1 MPTIA
6 EYADECLREFLD
18 AAHDGLKMALVQQYG
33 QDWLE
38 QGVRKYAGSRDY
50 FRRAEEMLANPMRV
64 VDMGREPE
72 EMYGTEH
79 IWNIINGNPAAFPKF
94 HGSATNK
101 RRSQEFLEEISE
113 LRHNL
118 AHRRTRHILPKRNL
132 IRAMDNC
139 VYVLEALDSSKAP
152 IFENIYDSLTSGTLP
167 WGRPLDGQIPPSDE
181 IYTEF
186 VGRSGHLDSVSN
198 WLFETNHP
206 QHLVWGY
213 GGSGKSALAYKFAHD
228 IKEGGNSKLLATCW
242 VSAKKE
248 EFYSGETRKRH
259 EDFDDLNTFVRA
271 VWTSLYDDNDQ
282 PEPEDLIKDL
292 KNTPILLVVDD
303 LDTVANDADLSEYI
317 LYNLRNTAARVLLTS
332 RHRVPGVRD
341 TEATPF
347 NDDELKKFVEL
358 RSKEHGTDTKQCIA
372 KLNAIKSV
380 TDGYPL
386 FVDDLIRHA
395 HMVGI
400 EEAIN
405 HWQNRKGDAAR
416 EYSLRRQVE
425 YLGPNC
431 GNVLMVLALSSK
443 PLTIK
448 QISEV
453 AGLTDD
459 DSMAGIRLLEEWRL
473 AHPTDNASQ
482 SSPEFT
488 MNNNTKR
495 LVNQTYKQD
504 RRREIYA
511 QALKSLPGN
520 RIPEGMS
527 QQIGRI
533 QREVFKKVGAQ
544 AYLEAE
550 QYLNEQMTGPY
561 ANSHDLFY
569 ALGIVHFRHAETAL
583 RVQSDQEKWDELVH
597 KARKAFSGAY
607 QRQSTSAELYSEWSK
622 MELMMAEHLS
632 NFGIATPDQ
641 QVEQWNR
648 LEKVAE
654 MGIER
659 CGENRLLLSRAG
671 YGANREAKIKQRDNY
686 AYSVGAYGN
695 AIKWYGKA
703 LNSPNT
709 GSRKDKDSVGTGAI
723 YRGLAIAYFETNQ
736 DEMLVKTL
744 LDWEKAVER
753 DPEGRWRFEKESRR
767 MVERRPI
774 LQRNLQIIQMMN
786 RLSS

>member
-6 EYADECLREFLD
+6 EYADERLREFLD
-18 AAHDGLKMALVQQYG
+18 AAHDGIKMALVQQYG

-38 QGVRKYAGSRDY
+38 QGVRRHLDRNY
-50 FRRAEEMLANPMRV
+50 FRRVEDMLANPMRV
-64 VDMGREPE
+64 VDMGKELE
-72 EMYGTEH
+72 DLYGIEH
-79 IWNIINGNPAAFPKF
+79 IWNIINGNPAAFPQF
-94 HGSATNK
+94 HGSAGTK
-101 RRSQEFLEEISE
+101 RRSQELLEQISE

-139 VYVLEALDSSKAP
+139 VYVLESLGSPKAL
-152 IFENIYDSLTSGTLP
+152 IFENIYDSLISGTLP

-198 WLFETNHP
+198 WLFETDHP

-282 PEPEDLIKDL
+282 PEPEDLIKEL
-292 KNTPILLVVDD
+292 KETPILLVVDD
-303 LDTVANDADLSEYI
+303 FDTVANDADLSEYI

-332 RHRVPGVRD
+332 RHILAGVRG
-341 TEATPF
+341 TEVTPF
-347 NDDELKKFVEL
+347 NDDELKEFVEL
-358 RSKEHGTDTKQCIA
+358 RSKEHGTSTEECLKW
-372 KLNAIKSV
+372 LNAIKSV

-395 HMVGI
+395 HFWSVKD
-400 EEAIN
+400 AVN

-416 EYSLRRQVE
+416 EYSLQRQVE

-448 QISEV
+448 QISAV

-511 QALKSLPGN
+511 QALKSLPGS
-520 RIPEGMS
+520 RIPQEMS
-527 QQIGRI
+527 QQIDRI
-533 QREVFKKVGAQ
+533 KREVFRKVGKQ

-550 QYLNEQMTGPY
+550 QYLNEQMMGPY

-583 RVQSDQEKWDELVH
+583 RAQLDQEKLDELVR
-597 KARKAFSGAY
+597 KARDAFAGAH
-607 QRQSTSAELYSEWSK
+607 QRQSTSAKLYSEWSG
-622 MELMMAEHLS
+622 MERMIGEHS
-632 NFGIATPDQ
+632 SKFGMATPDQ

-648 LEKVAE
+648 LERVAE

-659 CGENRLLLSRAG
+659 CGENRLLFYRAG
-671 YGANREAKIKQRDNY
+671 YGAGREAKIKQQDNY
-686 AYSVGAYGN
+686 AYSVGAYSN
-695 AIKWYGKA
+695 AIKWYEKA

-709 GSRKDKDSVGTGAI
+709 DDPENKLIGPI
-723 YRGLAIAYFETNQ
+723 YRGLALAYEGTNQ
-736 DEMLVKTL
+736 DETLAKTL
-744 LDWEKAVER
+744 LNWEKAVER
-753 DPEGRWRFEKESRR
+753 DPEARWVFKEESGR

-786 RLSS
+786 RRSS

>member
-1 MPTIA
+1 MLTIA
-6 EYADECLREFLD
+6 EYADECLRNFLD

-38 QGVRKYAGSRDY
+38 QGVRRHLDRNY

-79 IWNIINGNPAAFPKF
+79 IWNIINGNPTAFPKF

-118 AHRRTRHILPKRNL
+118 AHRRTRQILPKRNL

-139 VYVLEALDSSKAP
+139 VYVLEALDSPKSQV
-152 IFENIYDSLTSGTLP
+152 FENIYDSLTSGTLP

-206 QHLVWGY
+206 QHLVSGY

-282 PEPEDLIKDL
+282 PEPEDLIKEL
-292 KNTPILLVVDD
+292 KETPILMVVDD
-303 LDTVANDADLSEYI
+303 FDTVVNDVDLSEYI
-317 LYNLRNTAARVLLTS
+317 LHNLRDTAARVLFTS
-332 RHRVPGVRD
+332 RQLLHGVRR
-341 TEATPF
+341 TEVTSF
-347 NDDELKKFVEL
+347 NDDELKEFVKL
-358 RSKEHGTDTKQCIA
+358 RSEEHGTDTKQCLA

-400 EEAIN
+400 EQAVN
-405 HWQNRKGDAAR
+405 DWQYRKGDAAR

-448 QISEV
+448 QLSEV

-459 DSMAGIRLLEEWRL
+459 DSIAGIRLLEEWRL

-482 SSPEFT
+482 SLPEFT

-511 QALKSLPGN
+511 QALKSLPGS
-520 RIPEGMS
+520 RIPQGMS
-527 QQIGRI
+527 QQIRRI
-533 QREVFKKVGAQ
+533 QREVEELKD
-544 AYLEAE
+544 LEAYTESE
-550 QYLNEQMTGPY
+550 QFLNEQMTGVY
-561 ANSHDLFY
+561 ADSPDLFIE
-569 ALGIVHFRHAETAL
+569 LGIVHFRHAEIAL
-583 RVQSDQEKWDELVH
+583 RAQSDQEELDELVR
-597 KARKAFSGAY
+597 KARDAFEGAH
-607 QRQSTSAELYSEWSK
+607 QRRSTDIKLYAEWSD
-622 MELMMAEHLS
+622 MEHKVAERLS
-632 NFGIATPDQ
+632 NSGIATIDQ
-641 QVEQWNR
+641 QAEQWNR

-654 MGIER
+654 MGIAR
-659 CGENRLLLSRAG
+659 CGGNRQLFYRAG
-671 YGANREAKIKQRDNY
+671 YGAGREARIKKQQGNR
-686 AYSVGAYGN
+686 AYSMGAFGN
-695 AIKWYGKA
+695 AIEWYEKA
-703 LNSPNT
+703 LSSPSNT
-709 GSRKDKDSVGTGAI
+709 PSNGAI
-723 YRGLAIAYFETNQ
+723 YRGLALAYEGTNN
-736 DEMLVKTL
+736 DEMLAKTL
-744 LDWEKAVER
+744 LDWEQVLKRDPDHRRTFER
-753 DPEGRWRFEKESRR
+753 DFRW
-767 MVERRPI
+767 MVERKPTLEENPKI
-774 LQRNLQIIQMMN
+774 WQIKKGL
-786 RLSS
+786 LS

>member
-6 EYADECLREFLD
+6 EYADERLREFLD

-38 QGVRKYAGSRDY
+38 QGVRRHLDRNY
-50 FRRAEEMLANPMRV
+50 FRRVEDMLANPMRV
-64 VDMGREPE
+64 VDMGKELE
-72 EMYGTEH
+72 DLYGIEH
-79 IWNIINGNPAAFPKF
+79 IWNIINGNPAAFPQF
-94 HGSATNK
+94 HGSAGTK

-118 AHRRTRHILPKRNL
+118 AHRRTRQILPKRNL

-139 VYVLEALDSSKAP
+139 VYVLEALGSPKAP
-152 IFENIYDSLTSGTLP
+152 IFESIFDSLTSGALP
-167 WGRPLDGQIPPSDE
+167 WGRPMAGQIPPSDE

-186 VGRSGHLDSVSN
+186 VGRSGHLDSVSK
-198 WLFETNHP
+198 WLFETDHP

-271 VWTSLYDDNDQ
+271 VLTSLYGDDDNEQ
-282 PEPEDLIKDL
+282 PDPEDLIKEL
-292 KNTPILLVVDD
+292 KETPILLVIDD
-303 LDTVANDADLSEYI
+303 FDTVANDADLSEYI
-317 LYNLRNTAARVLLTS
+317 LYKLRNTAARVLLTS

-358 RSKEHGTDTKQCIA
+358 RSEEHGTSTEECLRM
-372 KLNAIKSV
+372 LNAIKSV

-395 HMVGI
+395 HMVGVK
-400 EEAIN
+400 EAVDD
-405 HWQNRKGDAAR
+405 WQHRKGDAAR
-416 EYSLRRQVE
+416 RYSLQKQVE

-453 AGLTDD
+453 AGLTYD
-459 DSMAGIRLLEEWRL
+459 DSIAGIRLLEEWRL

-482 SSPEFT
+482 SLPEFT

-504 RRREIYA
+504 RRRGIYA
-511 QALKSLPGN
+511 QALKSLSDS

-527 QQIGRI
+527 QQIRRI
-533 QREVFKKVGAQ
+533 QREVEELKDLE
-544 AYLEAE
+544 AYTEAE
-550 QYLNEQMTGPY
+550 QFLNEQMTGVY
-561 ANSHDLFY
+561 ADSPDLFIE
-569 ALGIVHFRHAETAL
+569 LGIVHFRHAEIAL
-583 RVQSDQEKWDELVH
+583 RAQSDQEELDALVR
-597 KARKAFSGAY
+597 KARDAFEGAH
-607 QRQSTSAELYSEWSK
+607 QRRSTDIKLYAEWSG
-622 MELMMAEHLS
+622 MEHKVAERLS
-632 NFGIATPDQ
+632 NSGIATIDQ
-641 QVEQWNR
+641 QAEQWNR

-654 MGIER
+654 MGIAR
-659 CGENRLLLSRAG
+659 YGGNRQLFYWAG
-671 YGANREAKIKQRDNY
+671 YGAGREARIKKQQGNR
-686 AYSVGAYGN
+686 AYSMGAFGN
-695 AIKWYGKA
+695 AIEWYEKA
-703 LNSPNT
+703 LSSPSN
-709 GSRKDKDSVGTGAI
+709 KPPNGTI
-723 YRGLAIAYFETNQ
+723 YRGLVIAYFETDH
-736 DEMLVKTL
+736 DEMLVKIL
-744 LDWEKAVER
+744 LDWEKALKR
-753 DPEGRWRFEKESRR
+753 DPSHTRTFEIEFRRVVGRKPTL
-767 MVERRPI
+767 ERNP
-774 LQRNLQIIQMMN
+774 QVAQIMD
-786 RLSS
+786 RLLN

>member
-6 EYADECLREFLD
+6 EYADECLRDFLD

-38 QGVRKYAGSRDY
+38 QGVRRPQQQES
-50 FRRAEEMLANPMRV
+50 FRRVEEMLANPMRV
-64 VDMGREPE
+64 VDMGKEPE
-72 EMYGTEH
+72 DLYGIEH

-94 HGSATNK
+94 HGSPTNK
-101 RRSQEFLEEISE
+101 RRSQEFLEEITE
-113 LRHNL
+113 LRNNL

-132 IRAMDNC
+132 IRTIDNC
-139 VYVLEALDSSKAP
+139 VYVLEALDSPKAP

-186 VGRSGHLDSVSN
+186 VGRSGHLDSVSK

-206 QHLVWGY
+206 QHLVSGY

-271 VWTSLYDDNDQ
+271 VLTSLYGDDDNEQ
-282 PEPEDLIKDL
+282 PDPEDLIEHLEK
-292 KNTPILLVVDD
+292 TPILLVVDD
-303 LDTVANDADLSEYI
+303 FDTVANDADLSEYI
-317 LYNLRNTAARVLLTS
+317 LYKLRNTAARVLLTS

-358 RSKEHGTDTKQCIA
+358 RSEEHGTSTKECL
-372 KLNAIKSV
+372 KWLNAIKSV

-395 HMVGI
+395 HFWNV
-400 EEAIN
+400 EDAVN

-459 DSMAGIRLLEEWRL
+459 DSVVGIRRLEEWRL
-473 AHPTDNASQ
+473 AHPTENASQ

-511 QALKSLPGN
+511 QALKSLSGS
-520 RIPEGMS
+520 RIPQGMS
-527 QQIGRI
+527 QQIRRI
-533 QREVFKKVGAQ
+533 QREVEELKD
-544 AYLEAE
+544 LEAYTESE
-550 QYLNEQMTGPY
+550 QFLNEQMTGVY
-561 ANSHDLFY
+561 ADSPDLFIE
-569 ALGIVHFRHAETAL
+569 LGIVHFRHAEIAL
-583 RVQSDQEKWDELVH
+583 RAQSDQEELDELVR
-597 KARKAFSGAY
+597 KARDAFEGAH
-607 QRQSTSAELYSEWSK
+607 QRRSTDIKLYAEWSD
-622 MELMMAEHLS
+622 MEHKVAERLS
-632 NFGIATPDQ
+632 NSGIATIDQ
-641 QVEQWNR
+641 QAEQWNR

-654 MGIER
+654 MGIAR
-659 CGENRLLLSRAG
+659 CGGNRQLFYRAG
-671 YGANREAKIKQRDNY
+671 YGAGREARIKKQQGNR
-686 AYSVGAYGN
+686 AYSMGAFGN
-695 AIKWYGKA
+695 AIEWYEKA
-703 LNSPNT
+703 LSSPSNT
-709 GSRKDKDSVGTGAI
+709 PSNGAI
-723 YRGLAIAYFETNQ
+723 YRGLALAYEGTNN
-736 DEMLVKTL
+736 DEMLAKTL
-744 LDWEKAVER
+744 LDWEQVLKRDPDHRRTFER
-753 DPEGRWRFEKESRR
+753 DFRW
-767 MVERRPI
+767 MVERKPTLEENPKI
-774 LQRNLQIIQMMN
+774 WQIKKGL
-786 RLSS
+786 LS

>member
-38 QGVRKYAGSRDY
+38 QGVRRPQQQES
-50 FRRAEEMLANPMRV
+50 FRRVEEMLANSMRV
-64 VDMGREPE
+64 VDMGKEPE
-72 EMYGTEH
+72 DLYGIEH
-79 IWNIINGNPAAFPKF
+79 IWNIINGNPAAFPNF

-101 RRSQEFLEEISE
+101 RRSQEFLEEITE
-113 LRHNL
+113 LRNNL

-132 IRAMDNC
+132 IRIIDNC
-139 VYVLEALDSSKAP
+139 VYVLEALDSPKAP

-186 VGRSGHLDSVSN
+186 VGRSGHLDSVSK

-206 QHLVWGY
+206 QHLVSGY

-282 PEPEDLIKDL
+282 PGPEDLIKEL
-292 KNTPILLVVDD
+292 KETPILLVVDD
-303 LDTVANDADLSEYI
+303 FDTVVNDVDLSEYI
-317 LYNLRNTAARVLLTS
+317 LHNLRDTAARVLFTS
-332 RHRVPGVRD
+332 RQLLHGVRR
-341 TEATPF
+341 TEVTSF
-347 NDDELKKFVEL
+347 NDDELKEFVKL
-358 RSKEHGTDTKQCIA
+358 RSEEHGTDTKQCLA

-400 EEAIN
+400 EQAVN
-405 HWQNRKGDAAR
+405 DWQYRKGDAAR

-448 QISEV
+448 QLSEV

-459 DSMAGIRLLEEWRL
+459 DSIAGIRLLEEWRL

-482 SSPEFT
+482 SLPEFT

-511 QALKSLPGN
+511 QALKSLPGS
-520 RIPEGMS
+520 RIPQGMS

-533 QREVFKKVGAQ
+533 RNEVFYRYVKAQ
-544 AYLEAE
+544 DYLRAE

-561 ANSHDLFY
+561 ANSHALFY

-583 RVQSDQEKWDELVH
+583 RERSEQEKLDELVR
-597 KARKAFSGAY
+597 KAREAFAGAH
-607 QRQSTSAELYSEWSK
+607 QRQSTSAELYSEWSR
-622 MELMMAEHLS
+622 MELLMAEHLS
-632 NFGIATPDQ
+632 YFGIGTPDQ

-659 CGENRLLLSRAG
+659 CGENRLLLYRAG
-671 YGANREAKIKQRDNY
+671 YGAGREAKIKQRDNY

-695 AIKWYGKA
+695 AIKWYEKA

-709 GSRKDKDSVGTGAI
+709 GDNENSVGTGAI
-723 YRGLAIAYFETNQ
+723 YRGLALAYEGTNQ
-736 DEMLVKTL
+736 DEMLIKTL
-744 LDWEKAVER
+744 LDWEKAVNPDNPGIFKNEV
-753 DPEGRWRFEKESRR
+753 KR

-774 LQRNLQIIQMMN
+774 LRNNQQIRQMMN
-786 RLSS
+786 RLLN